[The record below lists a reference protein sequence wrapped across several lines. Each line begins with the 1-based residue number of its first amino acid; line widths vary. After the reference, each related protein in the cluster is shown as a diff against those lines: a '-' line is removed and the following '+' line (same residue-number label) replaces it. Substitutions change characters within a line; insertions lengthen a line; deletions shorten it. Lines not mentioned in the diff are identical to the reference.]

1 MFNKKIQILSKQTK
15 ENLGKEIEIIE
26 NNLMELENTVTE
38 MKNLFDGLC
47 GTVEMTEKRISKLE
61 ARSMECTLPE
71 Q

>member
-26 NNLMELENTVTE
+26 NNLMELENAVTE
-38 MKNLFDGLC
+38 MKNLFDGLH